1 VTVANAQDF
10 VNVASGQLGTAENPP
25 NSNRVPYWT
34 GIGLPGDEGQP
45 WCAAFV
51 TWCARQVGIGDQV
64 NFVYCPSGLAQMQ
77 AESLQVQDIQP
88 GDVLF
93 FQWGDHIA
101 DHTGIAASVNPDT
114 SVNTIEGNTR
124 LPGESNDSV
133 ENRVRTRGVILA
145 TCRPRWGSPARAAVA
160 APTPPSVGHTPGT
173 KSFPFTHPLLEA
185 GATGAGVLHLQ
196 QFLAISADG
205 DFGPKTVDALRAFQ
219 TGAGLV
225 SDGACGPD
233 TWSHLHPMLSEGSSG
248 PLVAEIQS
256 EVGCAADGNFG
267 GITQAQV
274 MDFQRTHGIT
284 IDGVVGPE
292 TYRAMFP

>member
-1 VTVANAQDF
+1 MATAQDL

-34 GIGLPGDEGQP
+34 GIGLSGDQGQP

-64 NFVYCPSGLAQMQ
+64 NFVYCPSGLQEMHT
-77 AESLQVQDIQP
+77 EGLQVQDIQP

-101 DHTGIAASVNPDT
+101 DHTGIASSVNPDT
-114 SVNTIEGNTR
+114 SVNTIEGNAR

-133 ENRVRTRGVILA
+133 ETRVRPRGVILA
-145 TCRPRWGSPARAAVA
+145 ICRPRWGGPSRSASGS
-160 APTPPSVGHTPGT
+160 PTPPSAGHTPGT
-173 KSFPFTHPLLEA
+173 KSFPFSHPTLDA

-196 QFLAISADG
+196 QFLAIPADG
-205 DFGPKTVDALRAFQ
+205 DFGTQTHDAVRAFQ
-219 TGAGLV
+219 TGVGVV
-225 SDGACGPD
+225 SDGVCGPD
-233 TWSHLHPMLSEGSSG
+233 TWSHLHPTLTEGSSG

-256 EVGCAADGNFG
+256 EVGSMADGTFG
-267 GITQAQV
+267 GITQSQV
-274 MDFQRTHGIT
+274 MDFQRTHAIT